1 MVKRSHL
8 EITPWERIQQM
19 TEAVDVQ
26 ELTAEKA
33 MGIMQEVGK
42 IILKE
47 PEMTP
52 ASKAAIELLCAVI
65 RFQTKLI
72 VGQDSKDKEANVRL
86 ETMANRLQEALAMRR
101 ELEMEIEESMLD
113 PVSKLMNQQA
123 FRRYADG
130 FFNYHKENEKPLN
143 FLLVDIDFFKSIN
156 DTFGHDAGD
165 AVLKQMG
172 ELMATTLR
180 ISDFTFQTTR
190 NGISAE
196 KGGVPKTV
204 GARDGGEEFA
214 VMLSET
220 NLEGAKKAAERL
232 RTEVEKTDFV
242 LPDGKTINITI
253 CVGVAE
259 ADFSKDENFGALRK
273 RTDLALYE
281 SKTGGRNLST
291 LSSHGESGEI
301 NFEPIKSDLRKTA
314 RRYEKSGET
323 I

>member
-165 AVLKQMG
+165 AVL
-172 ELMATTLR
+172 
-180 ISDFTFQTTR
+180 
-190 NGISAE
+190 
-196 KGGVPKTV
+196 
-204 GARDGGEEFA
+204 
-214 VMLSET
+214 
-220 NLEGAKKAAERL
+220 
-232 RTEVEKTDFV
+232 
-242 LPDGKTINITI
+242 
-253 CVGVAE
+253 
-259 ADFSKDENFGALRK
+259 
-273 RTDLALYE
+273 
-281 SKTGGRNLST
+281 
-291 LSSHGESGEI
+291 
-301 NFEPIKSDLRKTA
+301 
-314 RRYEKSGET
+314 
-323 I
+323 